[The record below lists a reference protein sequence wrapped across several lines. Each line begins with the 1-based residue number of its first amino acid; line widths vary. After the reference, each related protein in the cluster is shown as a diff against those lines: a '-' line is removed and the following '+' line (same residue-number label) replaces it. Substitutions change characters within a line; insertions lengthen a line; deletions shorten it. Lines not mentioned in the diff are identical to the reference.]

1 MNRYLFLLLI
11 FCTALF
17 ACHASIGLSEQT
29 LLEKAYSANDFID
42 SIGVAVHLD
51 YQDTVYSR
59 YNDIIKPRLQ
69 ELGIRHIRGSVTL
82 KDIKTQQKFLDLA
95 NIGIKS
101 TLVIDPRRVSSP
113 AKAVKIAKAVT
124 GSVEAVE
131 GANEWD
137 LHSELEYEGKNFPQ
151 GVRKF
156 QKKLYAAIK
165 QDTVT
170 ANLAVLSPSVAKAN
184 KASEL
189 GQVAC
194 DRAAI
199 HSYPGGHKVPSSG
212 LENKWIPVARMLC
225 GDKPIM
231 ATESGYHNAINIY
244 GISEKTAAKYLPRM
258 FLEYFNRGID
268 RTYSYELIDLKPNP
282 AADEP
287 EFNYGLL
294 RNDGSPKPAFTAIKN
309 AIALL
314 KDTDESFP
322 LQSLNY
328 ALKGNINNIHHTL
341 LQKHDGTFYLILWQE
356 VLSYD
361 VNKKTDILVS
371 DRPLSLILK
380 TPIIRAAIYQPMYS
394 MNAIAQSTNP
404 KTLKINVPDHPLAI
418 ALVPAK

>member
-1 MNRYLFLLLI
+1 MNRYLLLLL

-17 ACHASIGLSEQT
+17 ACCASIGLSEQT
-29 LLEKAYSANDFID
+29 LLEKAYSTNDFID

-51 YQDTVYSR
+51 YRDTVYSR

-69 ELGIRHIRGSVTL
+69 ELGICHIRGSVRL
-82 KDIKTQQKFLDLA
+82 KDLETQQKFLDLA
-95 NIGIKS
+95 TIGIKS
-101 TLVIDPRRVSSP
+101 TLVIDPRRVSSSV
-113 AKAVKIAKAVT
+113 KAVKIAKAVT
-124 GSVEAVE
+124 GSIEAVE

-137 LHSELEYEGKNFPQ
+137 LHSELEYEGKNFPE

-165 QDTVT
+165 RDPVTV
-170 ANLAVLSPSVAKAN
+170 NLAVLSPSVAKAH

-189 GQVAC
+189 GKVAC

-212 LENKWIPVARMLC
+212 LEDTWIPAARTLC
-225 GDKPIM
+225 GYKPIV
-231 ATESGYHNAINIY
+231 ATESGYHNATNVY
-244 GISEKTAAKYLPRM
+244 GISEKAAAKYLPRM
-258 FLEYFNRGID
+258 FLEYFNRGIY

-282 AADEP
+282 AADKP
-287 EFNYGLL
+287 EFKYGLL
-294 RNDGSPKPAFTAIKN
+294 RNDGLPKPAFTTIKN

-328 ALKGNINNIHHTL
+328 ALKGNINNVHHTL

-356 VLSYD
+356 VLSYN
-361 VNKKTDILVS
+361 VKKKTDILVS
-371 DRPLSLILK
+371 DRSLNLILK
-380 TPIIRAAIYQPMYS
+380 TSITRAVIYQPTNS
-394 MNAIAQSTNP
+394 INAIAQYMNP
-404 KTLKINVPDHPLAI
+404 KTLEIKVPDYPLVI
-418 ALVPAK
+418 KLVHT

>member
-17 ACHASIGLSEQT
+17 ACHASIGLSKQT
-29 LLEKAYSANDFID
+29 LLEKAYSTNDFID
-42 SIGVAVHLD
+42 SIGVALHLD
-51 YQDTVYSR
+51 YRDTAYSR

-69 ELGIRHIRGSVTL
+69 ELGIRHIRGSVRL
-82 KDIKTQQKFLDLA
+82 KDLETQQKFLDLA
-95 NIGIKS
+95 TIGIKS

-124 GSVEAVE
+124 GSIEAVE

-137 LHSELEYEGKNFPQ
+137 LHSELEYKGENFPQ

-165 QDTVT
+165 QDPVT

-189 GQVAC
+189 GQLAC

-199 HSYPGGHKVPSSG
+199 HSYPGGQKVPSSG
-212 LENKWIPVARMLC
+212 LEDTWIPVARTLC
-225 GDKPIM
+225 GYKPIV

-244 GISEKTAAKYLPRM
+244 GISEKAAAKYLPRM

-268 RTYSYELIDLKPNP
+268 RTYNYELIDLKPNP

-294 RNDGSPKPAFTAIKN
+294 HNDGSPKPAFTAIKN
-309 AIALL
+309 AIAIL
-314 KDTDESFP
+314 KDTNESFS

-328 ALKGNINNIHHTL
+328 ALKGNTNNVHHAL
-341 LQKHDGTFYLILWQE
+341 LQKHDGTFYLIFWQE
-356 VLSYD
+356 VLSYN
-361 VNKKTDILVS
+361 VKKKTDILVS
-371 DRPLSLILK
+371 DRPLTLILK
-380 TPIIRAAIYQPMYS
+380 TPITRATIYQPTNS
-394 MNAIAQSTNP
+394 INAIAQYTNP
-404 KTLKINVPDHPLAI
+404 KTLQINVPDYPLAI
-418 ALVPAK
+418 ALVAVK

>member
-1 MNRYLFLLLI
+1 MNRYLLLLLI

-29 LLEKAYSANDFID
+29 LVEKAYSTNNFID

-59 YNDIIKPRLQ
+59 YKDIIKPRLQ
-69 ELGIRHIRGSVTL
+69 ELGIRHIRGSVRL
-82 KDIKTQQKFLDLA
+82 KDLETQQKFLDLA
-95 NIGIKS
+95 TIGIKS

-113 AKAVKIAKAVT
+113 AKAVKIAKAVM
-124 GSVEAVE
+124 GSVEALE

-137 LHSELEYEGKNFPQ
+137 LHSDLEYKGENFPH

-156 QKKLYAAIK
+156 QEKLYAAIK
-165 QDTVT
+165 RDPVT
-170 ANLAVLSPSVAKAN
+170 ASLAVLSPSVAKAN

-189 GQVAC
+189 GKVAC

-212 LENKWIPVARMLC
+212 LEDKWIPAARMLC

-231 ATESGYHNAINIY
+231 ATESGYHNAIHLY
-244 GISEKTAAKYLPRM
+244 GISEQAAAKYLPRM

-294 RNDGSPKPAFTAIKN
+294 RNDGSPKPAFIAIKN

-314 KDTDESFP
+314 KDTDESFT

-328 ALKGNINNIHHTL
+328 TLKGNTQNIHHTL
-341 LQKHDGTFYLILWQE
+341 LQKHDETFYLIFWQE

-371 DRPLSLILK
+371 ARPLSLILQ
-380 TPIIRAAIYQPMYS
+380 TPISRAAIYKPTDS
-394 MNAIAQSTNP
+394 MNAIAQYINP
-404 KTLKINVPDHPLAI
+404 KTLKINVPDRPLI
-418 ALVPAK
+418 IELVSI

>member
-1 MNRYLFLLLI
+1 MMNRYLFLLLI

-42 SIGVAVHLD
+42 SIGVAVHLN

-69 ELGIRHIRGSVTL
+69 ELGIHHIRGSVTL
-82 KDIKTQQKFLDLA
+82 KDIETQQKFLDLA
-95 NIGIKS
+95 KIDIKS

-124 GSVEAVE
+124 GSIEAVE

-137 LHSELEYEGKNFPQ
+137 LHSDLEYEGKNFPE

-156 QKKLYAAIK
+156 QNRLYTAIK
-165 QDTVT
+165 REPITV
-170 ANLAVLSPSVAKAN
+170 NLAVLSPSVAKAH

-189 GQVAC
+189 GKVAC

-212 LENKWIPVARMLC
+212 LENKWIPAARTLC
-225 GDKPIM
+225 GYKPIV
-231 ATESGYHNAINIY
+231 ATESGYHNAIHLY
-244 GISEKTAAKYLPRM
+244 GISEQAAAKYLPRM
-258 FLEYFNRGID
+258 FFEYFNRGID

-294 RNDGSPKPAFTAIKN
+294 RNDGSLKPAFTAIKN
-309 AIALL
+309 AIAIL
-314 KDTDESFP
+314 KDTNESFP

-328 ALKGNINNIHHTL
+328 ALKGNIRNIHHTL

-356 VLSYD
+356 VLSYN
-361 VNKKTDILVS
+361 VNKKTDILVR
-371 DRPLSLILK
+371 DRPLILILK
-380 TPIIRAAIYQPMYS
+380 TPIARAVIYQPINS
-394 MNAIAQSTNP
+394 MNAIAKYTSP
-404 KTLKINVPDHPLAI
+404 KTLEINVPDYPLI
-418 ALVPAK
+418 IELVPT